1 MILVTGGG
9 GFVGVNAARCLA
21 DKGEEV
27 MLLQRRSRGVPPLL
41 EQYWGK
47 QVREATG
54 SILEL
59 PFLFGLMKEFPID
72 GIVHAA
78 FDSAGIDARGGG
90 MSPSS
95 GRTLY
100 DVVQIGINTWKLIVK
115 SGAAKQ
121 DDDDYLYVVV
131 NAHNDQLPGIYQ
143 IKGILEQIPF

>member
-1 MILVTGGG
+1 MRRGAWRIREKRSCS
-9 GFVGVNAARCLA
+9 FSADREACLPC
-21 DKGEEV
+21 
-27 MLLQRRSRGVPPLL
+27 SR
-41 EQYWGK
+41 QYWGK

-100 DVVQIGINTWKLIVK
+100 DVVQIGINGTI
-115 SGAAKQ
+115 
-121 DDDDYLYVVV
+121 
-131 NAHNDQLPGIYQ
+131 NM
-143 IKGILEQIPF
+143 LEPSAVSSPCGGSSS